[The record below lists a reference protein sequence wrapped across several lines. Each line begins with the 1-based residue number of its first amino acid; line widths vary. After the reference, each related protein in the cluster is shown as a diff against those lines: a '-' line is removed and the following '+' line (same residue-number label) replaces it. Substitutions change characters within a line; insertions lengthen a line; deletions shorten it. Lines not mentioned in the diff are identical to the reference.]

1 VLNNYIGTN
10 VEGTAALPNSVIG
23 VLIYLSSRNS
33 VQGNLIS
40 GNGFVG
46 LEIAGGT
53 GGTTGG
59 TTASGNLVQS
69 NTIGTNAVGT
79 AAIPNGTA
87 AIPGDGI
94 FINNAPS
101 NTIGG
106 TAAGAG
112 NLISGNTF
120 VGIELFGPL
129 TSKNVIQGN
138 KIGTDATG
146 RLTLPNKVGGIFVIT
161 PSANQ
166 LVGTGPGQAN
176 QGQNIPIPGMPGLA
190 DPGSTSSVAARRRSR
205 REKATPM
212 RTRVV
217 VPSHPSGPSAH
228 IPHHWSPSG
237 GKKRSPH
244 RV

>member
-1 VLNNYIGTN
+1 MLG
-10 VEGTAALPNSVIG
+10 
-23 VLIYLSSRNS
+23 
-33 VQGNLIS
+33 
-40 GNGFVG
+40 
-46 LEIAGGT
+46 
-53 GGTTGG
+53 
-59 TTASGNLVQS
+59 
-69 NTIGTNAVGT
+69 GT

-87 AIPGDGI
+87 AIPMGDGI

-120 VGIELFGPL
+120 VGIQLFGPL

-166 LVGTGPGQAN
+166 LGGTGPGQAN
-176 QGQNIPIPGMPGLA
+176 QGQNIPVLGMPGLA
-190 DPGSTSSVAARRRSR
+190 DPESTSSVAARRRSR
-205 REKATPM
+205 RGRPPRCEPELSFRRILPAPPPTSL
-212 RTRVV
+212 TT
-217 VPSHPSGPSAH
+217 G
-228 IPHHWSPSG
+228 
-237 GKKRSPH
+237 PH
-244 RV
+244 RGGRSDPRTGFDPGKSRYVIPGAGSLSRWGHEVEAVHLAGTH

>member
-1 VLNNYIGTN
+1 M
-10 VEGTAALPNSVIG
+10 
-23 VLIYLSSRNS
+23 
-33 VQGNLIS
+33 
-40 GNGFVG
+40 
-46 LEIAGGT
+46 
-53 GGTTGG
+53 
-59 TTASGNLVQS
+59 
-69 NTIGTNAVGT
+69 IGTNAVGT

-87 AIPGDGI
+87 AIPNGGDGI
-94 FINNAPS
+94 FINNAPN

-120 VGIELFGPL
+120 VGIELFGRL

-138 KIGTDATG
+138 KIGTDFTG

-166 LVGTGPGQAN
+166 FGGTGPGQAN

-205 REKATPM
+205 RGKATPM
-212 RTRVV
+212 RTRAV
-217 VPSHPSGPSAH
+217 VPSHHPSGPSAH

-237 GKKRSPH
+237 GRSDPRTGFDPGKSRYVIPGAGSLSRWGH
-244 RV
+244 EVEAVHLAGTH